1 MAWYPGQRGGRAMGK
16 LLWGTVAGQQYN
28 FSGKLPFTWGKGLE
42 DYDKFDNK
50 GTTPHDY
57 FVGYRKFDKD
67 NITPVYPFGHGLS
80 YAKYEYK
87 KLQLGCSSM
96 SKGAVLPVVVNV
108 ANIGTVAGDEIVM
121 VFVSF
126 VGTTARRPLKELK
139 GFARVSL
146 APGEEKQISIPVRL
160 SDLDYFQTDAAN
172 PRSGKWVVETGQVKI
187 SVGGS
192 STSLP
197 LTATVNVNGYESAS
211 SK

>member
-1 MAWYPGQRGGRAMGK
+1 
-16 LLWGTVAGQQYN
+16 
-28 FSGKLPFTWGKGLE
+28 
-42 DYDKFDNK
+42 
-50 GTTPHDY
+50 
-57 FVGYRKFDKD
+57 
-67 NITPVYPFGHGLS
+67 
-80 YAKYEYK
+80 
-87 KLQLGCSSM
+87 
-96 SKGAVLPVVVNV
+96 
-108 ANIGTVAGDEIVM
+108 M

-126 VGTTARRPLKELK
+126 PSTQARRPIKELK

-172 PRSGKWVVETGQVKI
+172 PRSGKWVVESGAVKI
-187 SVGGS
+187 MVGGS